1 MGIYSRALGGQQQLE
16 GQATGMLGL
25 ATPPSL
31 PGRPPLPSTDVGNVD
46 FEGAINTQRNS
57 EAARAQQA
65 QQEAISGLTA
75 LLQTG
80 ATGALSLGRGGG
92 GSAPGGILQGTGGG
106 GEQPYVGGYSDIY
119 GASGGLRGVE
129 GGIPL
134 QQGVLGPGGI
144 PLEPGPLT
152 RFG

>member
-1 MGIYSRALGGQQQLE
+1 MSIYGRALSGKQAIE

-25 ATPPSL
+25 ATPPQA

-46 FEGAINTQRNS
+46 FESAINTQRNS

-65 QQEAISGLTA
+65 QQEAIGGLTS

-80 ATGALSLGRGGG
+80 IQGYALSGRNQPPE
-92 GSAPGGILQGTGGG
+92 PGGILG

-134 QQGVLGPGGI
+134 EQGVLGPGGI
-144 PLEPGPLT
+144 PLGAGPLT